1 LPFAEVRCNGTAM
14 ASNTGLGIA
23 MGSDWK
29 EVASKNLFGNSFANN
44 TTTEERKVQKQ
55 DPNIFAMVALGL
67 GIIGLL
73 IAFLGPK
80 GGGRLNLFIGVLAA
94 ASLIAMLIDLKS
106 ELKSD
111 NSVKSSDLDLN
122 MGTNVTVDA
131 TTGFYLALILFLLA
145 ALFSWQRTKAKS

>member
-1 LPFAEVRCNGTAM
+1 MEPAQETQGKISTPAVTSPGLFGTKIPSTAAFLVAILLFLLPFAEVRCNGTAM

-80 GGGRLNLFIGVLAA
+80 GGGRLNLFI
-94 ASLIAMLIDLKS
+94 
-106 ELKSD
+106 
-111 NSVKSSDLDLN
+111 
-122 MGTNVTVDA
+122 
-131 TTGFYLALILFLLA
+131 
-145 ALFSWQRTKAKS
+145 